1 MALVRGYCSN
11 HQATS
16 SHKGSCCHSSGFN
29 AVNSI
34 GYAERITFLDWG
46 SSLFP
51 ACSWYYHNTAAGNEI
66 GSIYSI
72 YLWRCEMYVIGAVV
86 HSRQNIITAFKHLWN
101 VLFTTSSVF
110 ISVTLYYFPSV
121 FFISIFILLLT
132 NPSTSHSVNIS
143 WCPSNAPHSHG
154 VEIVSSLRYS
164 VSVCVCVMTCFSD
177 LLWIGRIYMLID
189 LHLCFLRAYM
199 PVCMCFHEFMN
210 ALASQPVS
218 Q

>member
-164 VSVCVCVMTCFSD
+164 VSVCVCDD
-177 LLWIGRIYMLID
+177 LFLWPTLN
-189 LHLCFLRAYM
+189 RAYLHADWFAFVLFEGIYACVHVFSWVYEC
-199 PVCMCFHEFMN
+199 PGQSAC
-210 ALASQPVS
+210 
-218 Q
+218 